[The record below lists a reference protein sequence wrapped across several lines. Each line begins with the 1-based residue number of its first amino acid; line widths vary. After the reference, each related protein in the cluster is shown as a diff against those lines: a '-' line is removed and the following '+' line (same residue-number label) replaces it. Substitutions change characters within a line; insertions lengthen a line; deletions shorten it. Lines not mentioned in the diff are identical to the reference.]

1 MLVMCYVCTVRVC
14 WVFFFLCPHP
24 LGVYPTSVCH
34 TSVCHCVWFVHPYMV
49 VFVQYLFVLIVCLYG
64 VQPVLLEPDSGT
76 SAQCLVVLLYNVSG
90 QCNWWLFVRCHCVMD
105 VLSCSV
111 MICWLM
117 AIWMNVVHT
126 VVARFFF
133 FFFLATVHATWMPQP
148 LPLCGGALHLCF
160 LDRGSDAVVFLVSLL
175 CPHLPRI
182 GEGNRLHFLVLLL
195 RLWLCCV

>member
-34 TSVCHCVWFVHPYMV
+34 TSVCHRVWFVHPYMV

-90 QCNWWLFVRCHCVMD
+90 QCNWWLFVSCHCVMD

-133 FFFLATVHATWMPQP
+133 FFLWPPSMPRGCLSP
-148 LPLCGGALHLCF
+148 RLFVGVLCIC
-160 LDRGSDAVVFLVSLL
+160 VFWIEGPTLL
-175 CPHLPRI
+175 C
-182 GEGNRLHFLVLLL
+182 
-195 RLWLCCV
+195 